1 MPVGSLSSGNRPRG
15 RQETTDNLLTPAQAS
30 AFARL
35 ALANVERE
43 FPNKLDHVMAGAEDV
58 AGPRA
63 LHPAF
68 FGSFDW
74 HSCVHAHWMLARIL
88 RLQADIPE
96 ASLIRTALASHLS
109 AANVAA
115 EVAYFRRP
123 ESRAFERSY
132 GWGWL
137 LKLAAEL
144 ACWSDL
150 DAQRWWRNLAPLAQA
165 VAGRYL
171 DWLPD
176 ATYPIRHGVHANTAF
191 ALAFAHDYACSCAA
205 TALRELVEAKA
216 REWYLADTD
225 APARWEPSGADFFSP
240 ALIEADLMRR
250 ILDASEFRHWLARF
264 LPGIE
269 GHEPATLFSPAVVS
283 NRGDP
288 YIVHLDGLNLSRAW
302 CWHAIGRALPPD
314 DPRAMIATAAADA
327 HRAAGMAGIASGEYV
342 GDHWLAT
349 FAVLALTT

>member
-1 MPVGSLSSGNRPRG
+1 LLPIAMS
-15 RQETTDNLLTPAQAS
+15 TDVLLTRAQAS

-43 FPNKLDHVMAGAEDV
+43 FPHKLDHVMAGPEDV
-58 AGPRA
+58 APPRA

-96 ASLIRTALASHLS
+96 AALIRKALDSHLC
-109 AANVAA
+109 AANVEA

-132 GWGWL
+132 GWAWL

-144 ACWSDL
+144 AGWSDA
-150 DAQRWWRNLAPLAQA
+150 DAKRWSRDLAPLAQA
-165 VAGRYL
+165 VAGGYL

-176 ATYPIRHGVHANTAF
+176 ATYPIRHGVHSNTAF
-191 ALAFAHDYACSCAA
+191 ALAFAHDYARSCEAA
-205 TALRELVEAKA
+205 ALRELVAAKS
-216 REWYLADTD
+216 REWYLADTA
-225 APARWEPSGADFFSP
+225 APAGWEPSGADFFSP

-250 ILDASEFRHWLARF
+250 ILDASEFRDWLARF

-269 GHEPATLFSPAVVS
+269 RCEPANLFNPAVVS
-283 NRGDP
+283 NRSDP

-302 CWHAIGRALPPD
+302 CWRAIARALPPD

-327 HRAAGMAGIASGEYV
+327 HRAAGMAGVSSGEYV